1 MADETTTTTVKELYL
16 GFAGSDGKT
25 KRLVIA
31 HPEDNLDATTTRAA
45 MKKIADANLFE
56 KQGIDMFNEQESA
69 KYIQRKETPIFN
81 DKKKEK

>member
-1 MADETTTTTVKELYL
+1 LDE
-16 GFAGSDGKT
+16 
-25 KRLVIA
+25 
-31 HPEDNLDATTTRAA
+31 ATTRGA
-45 MKKIADANLFE
+45 MKKIADAHLFE

>member
-1 MADETTTTTVKELYL
+1 MANESTTTTELQL
-16 GFAGSDGKT
+16 GFKGSDGKS

-31 HPEDNLDATTTRAA
+31 HPEDNLDEATTRAA
-45 MKKIADANLFE
+45 MKKIADAHLFE

>member
-1 MADETTTTTVKELYL
+1 MPEYKTTTEKELQL
-16 GFAGSDGKT
+16 TFEGSDGKT

-31 HPEDNLDATTTRAA
+31 HPEDNLDEATTRAA
-45 MKKIADANLFE
+45 VKKITDAHLFE
-56 KQGIDMFNEQESA
+56 NQGIDMFNEQESA

>member
-1 MADETTTTTVKELYL
+1 
-16 GFAGSDGKT
+16 
-25 KRLVIA
+25 
-31 HPEDNLDATTTRAA
+31 
-45 MKKIADANLFE
+45 MKKIADAHLFE